1 MRYLITGGSGYIGSR
16 LVDLLARRE
25 DTEKIV
31 IADVVPPKGC
41 YRPKTEYEKVDVRS
55 RDAVH
60 AVLQR
65 ANPDVLVHLAFIL
78 NPVHNEAFMYDVDV
92 NGTHNVLEA
101 AAEVGIGQVLV
112 TTSGVAYGAFPDN
125 PDPITEDWPVRGV
138 PRFSYARDKTDSDR
152 IVQLWAHQHPD
163 VVTTIVRPC
172 IVYGPNVDNYL
183 VRLWSDAPAVADV
196 GNIDRTTQ
204 FVHED
209 DVVGAISRLLL
220 GKHAGQFN
228 LAADGL
234 MTRRECAELLDRRVI
249 KMPLWLYRSLAKL
262 AWHLRQSEAPAGGID
277 FELYSWILS
286 NEKVKRTLDWTPRY
300 TSRETFLIAMR
311 AKGKLEADGGESV
324 GPVAEDLDRREAP
337 VSH

>member
-1 MRYLITGGSGYIGSR
+1 M
-16 LVDLLARRE
+16 
-25 DTEKIV
+25 
-31 IADVVPPKGC
+31 
-41 YRPKTEYEKVDVRS
+41 
-55 RDAVH
+55 
-60 AVLQR
+60 
-65 ANPDVLVHLAFIL
+65 HLAFIL
-78 NPVHNEAFMYDVDV
+78 NPVHNEGFMYDVDV

-163 VVTTIVRPC
+163 VITTIVRPC

-209 DVVGAISRLLL
+209 DVVEAISRLLL
-220 GKHAGQFN
+220 GRHAGQFN

-234 MTRRECAELLDRRVI
+234 MTRRECAELLDTRVI
-249 KMPLWLYRSLAKL
+249 KMPLWLYRTLAKL
-262 AWHLRQSEAPAGGID
+262 AWRLRQSEAPAGGVD

-286 NEKVKRTLDWTPRY
+286 NEKVKKTLDWTPRY
-300 TSRETFLIAMR
+300 SSRETFLIAMR
-311 AKGKLEADGGESV
+311 AKGKLPPD
-324 GPVAEDLDRREAP
+324 AP
-337 VSH
+337 VVADASSNGAATETTSTAA

>member
-1 MRYLITGGSGYIGSR
+1 
-16 LVDLLARRE
+16 
-25 DTEKIV
+25 
-31 IADVVPPKGC
+31 
-41 YRPKTEYEKVDVRS
+41 
-55 RDAVH
+55 
-60 AVLQR
+60 
-65 ANPDVLVHLAFIL
+65 
-78 NPVHNEAFMYDVDV
+78 MYDVDV

-183 VRLWSDAPAVADV
+183 VRLWSDAPVVADV

-209 DVVGAISRLLL
+209 DVVEAISRLLL
-220 GKHAGQFN
+220 GTPRRPVQPRRRRSDDAAGVRRAARHPRDQDAA
-228 LAADGL
+228 LAVPQRWRSWRGACASPRRRPAGSTSSCTRGSCR
-234 MTRRECAELLDRRVI
+234 TRR
-249 KMPLWLYRSLAKL
+249 
-262 AWHLRQSEAPAGGID
+262 
-277 FELYSWILS
+277 
-286 NEKVKRTLDWTPRY
+286 
-300 TSRETFLIAMR
+300 
-311 AKGKLEADGGESV
+311 
-324 GPVAEDLDRREAP
+324 
-337 VSH
+337 

>member
-1 MRYLITGGSGYIGSR
+1 
-16 LVDLLARRE
+16 
-25 DTEKIV
+25 
-31 IADVVPPKGC
+31 
-41 YRPKTEYEKVDVRS
+41 
-55 RDAVH
+55 
-60 AVLQR
+60 
-65 ANPDVLVHLAFIL
+65 
-78 NPVHNEAFMYDVDV
+78 V

-163 VVTTIVRPC
+163 VITTIVRPC

-196 GNIDRTTQ
+196 GNLDRTTQ

-209 DVVGAISRLLL
+209 DVVDAISRLLL

-234 MTRRECAELLDRRVI
+234 MTRRECAELLDTRVI
-249 KMPLWLYRSLAKL
+249 KMPLWLYRTLAKL
-262 AWHLRQSEAPAGGID
+262 SWRLRQSEAPAGGVD

-286 NEKVKRTLDWTPRY
+286 NEKVKETLDWTPRY
-300 TSRETFLIAMR
+300 SSRETFLIAMR
-311 AKGKLEADGGESV
+311 AKGKLPPEESAAPSAPAAKAAPAEA
-324 GPVAEDLDRREAP
+324 RI
-337 VSH
+337 